1 MDYDKIKAVDLAVNS
16 APGPG
21 GILTIFFIKTK
32 PSVVKPVM
40 ITWWVQSLDDGKIYI
55 LKLAYITPLHNR
67 GCKLI
72 PKQYRLVSLT

>member
-1 MDYDKIKAVDLAVNS
+1 MLDYDKIKAVDLAVNS

-40 ITWWVQSLDDGKIYI
+40 IT
-55 LKLAYITPLHNR
+55 
-67 GCKLI
+67 
-72 PKQYRLVSLT
+72 